1 MDTLD
6 VRMLKLLQDNG
17 RMTVSQLSQLLSLS
31 RPSVAERLNRL
42 QEQGDAGYVS
52 QLRLQA
58 ANNADCVGVPRRLGF
73 QVDQ

>member
-42 QEQGDAGYVS
+42 QEQDLLIKV
-52 QLRLQA
+52 
-58 ANNADCVGVPRRLGF
+58 NA
-73 QVDQ
+73 